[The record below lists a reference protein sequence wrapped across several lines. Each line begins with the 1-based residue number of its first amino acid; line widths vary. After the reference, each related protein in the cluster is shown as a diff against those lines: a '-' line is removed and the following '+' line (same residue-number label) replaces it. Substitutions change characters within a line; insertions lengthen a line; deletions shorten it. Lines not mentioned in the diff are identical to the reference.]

1 MIRLVTNLSSF
12 LFYIS
17 IRLGN
22 VNTHVTRW
30 LCRVRPSNKHP
41 RLKKYYTT
49 MRFFLHV
56 SWMVDSCCYIRILTI
71 DGVVDQQTRG
81 YSNEHTF
88 LLTPFVCSGHL
99 CLLIR
104 HRFCISNASF
114 AIITS
119 CVLQALLFL
128 LTSNRHNEQTHH
140 ASTNAH
146 TIYRFYIEVFWAP
159 NLVKISMCMYIYGA
173 NIYLYI
179 SIYKY
184 LFVYICVCFSYCFY
198 VGIP

>member
-1 MIRLVTNLSSF
+1 MSAGWVIHVVTYVSSRLMVLS
-12 LFYIS
+12 
-17 IRLGN
+17 
-22 VNTHVTRW
+22 T
-30 LCRVRPSNKHP
+30 NKHMDIATSTLSCWHP
-41 RLKKYYTT
+41 ACGHPSCGVDTFACWYGIGFVLA
-49 MRFFLHV
+49 MQVLLLLHLV
-56 SWMVDSCCYIRILTI
+56 SYNV
-71 DGVVDQQTRG
+71 
-81 YSNEHTF
+81 
-88 LLTPFVCSGHL
+88 
-99 CLLIR
+99 
-104 HRFCISNASF
+104 
-114 AIITS
+114 
-119 CVLQALLFL
+119 LLFL